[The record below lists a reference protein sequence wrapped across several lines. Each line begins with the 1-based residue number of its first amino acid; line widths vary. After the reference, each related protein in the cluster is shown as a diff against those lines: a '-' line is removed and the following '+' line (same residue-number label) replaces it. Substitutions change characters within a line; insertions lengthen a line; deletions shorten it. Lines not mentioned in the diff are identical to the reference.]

1 MKTYLAAVVAVLV
14 WYLAWDNFLS
24 GMLIG
29 STMAQLPGLVA
40 EVSKLW
46 ETVGDLFAAIMLTGV
61 YARVRGVYG
70 VGAKNGAI
78 YGVYAGLLIN
88 FPTWLFMTVYAGWP
102 YSLTW
107 TMTLAGTLL
116 TVVAGAIIG
125 QVYQAMSARRRPE
138 VER

>member
-1 MKTYLAAVVAVLV
+1 MKNYLAAVIAVLALFLV
-14 WYLAWDNFLS
+14 WDNFLV
-24 GMLIG
+24 GMLLG
-29 STMAQLPGLVA
+29 STLAQIPGLVA

-46 ETVGDLFAAIMLTGV
+46 ETVGDLCSAMMLTGV

-88 FPTWLFMTVYAGWP
+88 FPTWLLMTVYAGWP
-102 YSLTW
+102 YALTW
-107 TMTLAGTLL
+107 TMTIAGTLL

-125 QVYQAMSARRRPE
+125 TVYQATGGAKTA
-138 VER
+138 

>member
-1 MKTYLAAVVAVLV
+1 MKNYLAAVVAVLV
-14 WYLAWDNFLS
+14 WFLVWDNFLS
-24 GMLIG
+24 GMLLG
-29 STMAQLPGLVA
+29 STLAQVPGMVA

-88 FPTWLFMTVYAGWP
+88 FPTWLFMTVYAAWP
-102 YSLTW
+102 YALTW
-107 TMTLAGTLL
+107 TMTIAGTLI

-125 QVYQAMSARRRPE
+125 TVYQAMGGAKTA
-138 VER
+138 

>member
-1 MKTYLAAVVAVLV
+1 MKNYLAAVVAALV

-24 GMLIG
+24 GMLLG
-29 STMAQLPGLVA
+29 STMAQLPGLVT

-46 ETVGDLFAAIMLTGV
+46 ETVGDLCAAMMLTGV

-70 VGAKNGAI
+70 VGARNGAI

-88 FPTWLFMTVYAGWP
+88 FPTWLFMTVYAAWP
-102 YSLTW
+102 YALTW
-107 TMTLAGTLL
+107 TMTIAGTLI

-125 QVYQAMSARRRPE
+125 TVYQAMGGAKTA
-138 VER
+138 

>member
-1 MKTYLAAVVAVLV
+1 MKNYLAAAIAVLV
-14 WYLAWDNFLS
+14 WYLVWDNFLA

-29 STMAQLPGLVA
+29 STLAQVPGMVS

-46 ETVGDLFAAIMLTGV
+46 ETVGDLCGAMMLAGV

-70 VGAKNGAI
+70 VGAKNGAV

-88 FPTWLFMTVYAGWP
+88 FPTWLFLTVYAGWP

-107 TMTLAGTLL
+107 MMTISGTLV
-116 TVVAGAIIG
+116 TVVAGALIG
-125 QVYQAMSARRRPE
+125 TVYQAMGGAKTA
-138 VER
+138 

>member
-1 MKTYLAAVVAVLV
+1 MKNYLAAAVAALV
-14 WYLAWDNFLS
+14 WFLVWDNFLA

-29 STMAQLPGLVA
+29 STLAQIPGIVA

-46 ETVGDLFAAIMLTGV
+46 ETVGDLFAALMLAGV

-70 VGAKNGAI
+70 VGAKNGAVF
-78 YGVYAGLLIN
+78 GVYAGLLIN

-102 YSLTW
+102 YAVTW
-107 TMTLAGTLL
+107 TLTIALTLS

-125 QVYQAMSARRRPE
+125 TVYQTMGGAKTA
-138 VER
+138 

>member
-1 MKTYLAAVVAVLV
+1 MKNYLAAVVAALV

-24 GMLIG
+24 GMLLG
-29 STMAQLPGLVA
+29 STMAQLPGLVT

-46 ETVGDLFAAIMLTGV
+46 ETVGDLFAAMMLTGV

-88 FPTWLFMTVYAGWP
+88 FPTWLFMTVYAAWP
-102 YSLTW
+102 YALTW
-107 TMTLAGTLL
+107 TMTIAGTVI

-125 QVYQAMSARRRPE
+125 TVYQAMGGAKTA
-138 VER
+138 

>member
-1 MKTYLAAVVAVLV
+1 MKNYLAAAIAVLV
-14 WYLAWDNFLS
+14 WYLVWDNFLA

-29 STMAQLPGLVA
+29 STLAQVPGMVT

-46 ETVGDLFAAIMLTGV
+46 ETVGDLCGAMMLAGV

-70 VGAKNGAI
+70 VGAKNGAV

-88 FPTWLFMTVYAGWP
+88 FPTWLFLTVYAGWP

-107 TMTLAGTLL
+107 MMTISGTLV
-116 TVVAGAIIG
+116 TVVAGALIG
-125 QVYQAMSARRRPE
+125 TVYQAMGGAKTA
-138 VER
+138 

>member
-1 MKTYLAAVVAVLV
+1 MKNYLAAVVAALV

-24 GMLIG
+24 GMLLG
-29 STMAQLPGLVA
+29 STMVQLPGLVT

-46 ETVGDLFAAIMLTGV
+46 ETVGDLCAAMMLTGV

-88 FPTWLFMTVYAGWP
+88 FPTWLFMTVYAAWP

-107 TMTLAGTLL
+107 TMTIAGTLV

-125 QVYQAMSARRRPE
+125 TVYQALGGAKTA
-138 VER
+138 

>member
-1 MKTYLAAVVAVLV
+1 MKTYLAAAVAVLV
-14 WYLAWDNFLS
+14 WFLVWDNFLA

-29 STMAQLPGLVA
+29 STLAQIPGIVA

-46 ETVGDLFAAIMLTGV
+46 ETVGDLFAALMLAGV

-70 VGAKNGAI
+70 VGAKNGAV

-102 YSLTW
+102 YAVTW
-107 TMTLAGTLL
+107 TLTIALTLS

-125 QVYQAMSARRRPE
+125 TVYQTMGGAKTA
-138 VER
+138 

>member
-1 MKTYLAAVVAVLV
+1 MKNYLAAVVAALV

-24 GMLIG
+24 GMLLG
-29 STMAQLPGLVA
+29 STMVQLPGLVT

-46 ETVGDLFAAIMLTGV
+46 ETVGDLCAAMMLTGV

-88 FPTWLFMTVYAGWP
+88 FPTWLFMTVYAAWP
-102 YSLTW
+102 YALTW
-107 TMTLAGTLL
+107 TMTVAGTLV

-125 QVYQAMSARRRPE
+125 TVYQAMGGAKT
-138 VER
+138 V

>member
-1 MKTYLAAVVAVLV
+1 MKPYLAAVVAALV

-24 GMLIG
+24 GMLLG
-29 STMAQLPGLVA
+29 STLAQMPGMVT

-46 ETVGDLFAAIMLTGV
+46 ETVGDLVAAMMLTGV

-88 FPTWLFMTVYAGWP
+88 FPTWLFMTVYFGWP
-102 YSLTW
+102 YAVSW
-107 TMTLAGTLL
+107 TMTIAGTLI

-125 QVYQAMSARRRPE
+125 TVYQAMGGAKTA
-138 VER
+138 

>member
-1 MKTYLAAVVAVLV
+1 MKPYLAAVVAALV

-24 GMLIG
+24 GMLLG
-29 STMAQLPGLVA
+29 STLAQMPGMVT

-46 ETVGDLFAAIMLTGV
+46 ETVGDLVAAMMLTGV

-88 FPTWLFMTVYAGWP
+88 FPTWLFMTVYFGWP
-102 YSLTW
+102 YAVSW
-107 TMTLAGTLL
+107 TMTVAGTLI

-125 QVYQAMSARRRPE
+125 TVYQAMGGAKTA
-138 VER
+138 